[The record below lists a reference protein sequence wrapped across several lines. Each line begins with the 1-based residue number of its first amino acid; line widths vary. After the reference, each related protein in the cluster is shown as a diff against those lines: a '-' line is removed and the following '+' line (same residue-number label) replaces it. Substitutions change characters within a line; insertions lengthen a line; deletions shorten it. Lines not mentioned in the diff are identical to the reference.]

1 MRTVSLQ
8 EARQHLDELMEE
20 AVAGE
25 DVVIAS
31 AKGTG
36 VRLKPVPGRE
46 LHAVKDREAYRES
59 ILELIEQARAVSD
72 LDPKSLEKIL
82 KYDEDASSHEFGA
95 PMIEI
100 EELLSGS
107 PDETEIRRK
116 VVRALCRLVASL
128 PVLDSRSSEEILS
141 DEGEGFL

>member
-1 MRTVSLQ
+1 MRRVSLK
-8 EARQHLDELMEE
+8 EAENHLAELVEE

-25 DVVIAS
+25 DVVIAA

-46 LHAVKDREAYRES
+46 LHVVKDEAYRES

-72 LDPKSLEKIL
+72 LDPKSLEKVL
-82 KYDEDASSHEFGA
+82 RYGEDGSCHDFGA
-95 PMIEI
+95 PITEI
-100 EELLSGS
+100 EELLSDT

-116 VVRALCRLVASL
+116 VVRALCRLAASL
-128 PVLDSRSSEEILS
+128 PVLDARSTEEILS